1 MKTTNFILA
10 TLATVFCLN
19 AQAALIANYATLATK
34 DLDQMNELINEK
46 IQESEEM
53 ADEKYIPLK
62 EALQAVFSR
71 PDGTDDMIDKVI
83 GPLRTKL
90 DELDQWE
97 NALTILVDEAVDAL
111 KNPKGVKPV
120 IQNTYAVFLENFVAE
135 AKPYAKKGGFERK
148 LLEKIRNAK
157 IQMSKEAKNERSL
170 RGMKVGD
177 SPSDLAKRV
186 LEQNPIEKQDAPK
199 ADTKKKK

>member
-1 MKTTNFILA
+1 MKKPNFILA
-10 TLATVFCLN
+10 TLVTAFCLH
-19 AQAALIANYATLATK
+19 AQAGLIANYATLATK
-34 DLDQMNELINEK
+34 DLDQMNELVNEK
-46 IQESEEM
+46 IQESEQLH
-53 ADEKYIPLK
+53 DEKYVPLK

-71 PDGTDDMIDKVI
+71 PDGTDDMIDKVV

-111 KNPKGVKPV
+111 KHPKGVKPV

-135 AKPYAKKGGFERK
+135 SKPYAKSNGFERK
-148 LLEKIRNAK
+148 LLEKIRDAK
-157 IQMSKEAKNERSL
+157 IEMTREAKNERSL

-186 LEQNPIEKQDAPK
+186 LEQNPVEKPAASKDE
-199 ADTKKKK
+199 KKKKK

>member
-10 TLATVFCLN
+10 TFVTAFCLH

-34 DLDQMNELINEK
+34 DLDQMNELVNEK
-46 IQESEEM
+46 IQESEQM
-53 ADEKYIPLK
+53 HDEKYIPLK

-90 DELDQWE
+90 DELEQWE
-97 NALTILVDEAVDAL
+97 NAFTILVDEAVDAL

-120 IQNTYAVFLENFVAE
+120 VQNTYAVFLENYIAE
-135 AKPYAKKGGFERK
+135 SKPYAKSGGFERK
-148 LLEKIRNAK
+148 LLEKIRDAK
-157 IQMSKEAKNERSL
+157 IEVSKEAKNERSL

-177 SPSDLAKRV
+177 SPSVLAKRV
-186 LEQNPIEKQDAPK
+186 LEQNPIEKAAPSK
-199 ADTKKKK
+199 ADSKKKK

>member
-1 MKTTNFILA
+1 MKKPNFILA
-10 TLATVFCLN
+10 TFVTAFCLH
-19 AQAALIANYATLATK
+19 AQAGLIANYATLATK
-34 DLDQMNELINEK
+34 DLDQMNELVNEK
-46 IQESEEM
+46 IQESEQM
-53 ADEKYIPLK
+53 HDEKYIPLK

-71 PDGTDDMIDKVI
+71 PDGTDDMIDKVV

-97 NALTILVDEAVDAL
+97 NAFTILVDEAVDAL

-120 IQNTYAVFLENFVAE
+120 VQNTYSIFLENFIAE
-135 AKPYAKKGGFERK
+135 SKPYAKNGGFERK
-148 LLEKIRNAK
+148 LLEKIRDAK
-157 IQMSKEAKNERSL
+157 IDLTKEAKNERSL

-186 LEQNPIEKQDAPK
+186 LEQNPVAAKEAPK
-199 ADTKKKK
+199 ADKKKKK